1 MPLTL
6 LLADD
11 SVTLQRLVEGAFGEA
26 GMTVVC
32 VRNGRE
38 AVDVITRDRPAVVLA
53 DADLAERNGYEL
65 AAHVSRIPELAH
77 IPVVLLTG
85 AFDQVDERR
94 VKTAG
99 CAAVL
104 SKPFE
109 PHMAVSLVEDLLAA
123 RGAGLTAAGGES
135 PGLAPAGRAVPAPS
149 SSSLD
154 EYFDRLDEA
163 LAGQALAP
171 RAAAAATAVAAEPAV
186 VGAAPAGGTPRQGVP
201 LHEVFTQL
209 LDDELGHGEEP
220 PSETGP
226 PDAPAAPG
234 PDAAAAPTREPAV
247 SEALIDAVT
256 ARVIERLGDTYVRTL
271 VSAAVRD
278 AAERLVREAIDRIS
292 AEE

>member
-1 MPLTL
+1 MPPTL

-53 DADLAERNGYEL
+53 DANLAERNGYEL

-94 VKTAG
+94 VQAAG

-123 RGAGLTAAGGES
+123 RGAGLTAARGAS

-163 LAGQALAP
+163 LAGQVLAP
-171 RAAAAATAVAAEPAV
+171 PAAAVVAEPAV
-186 VGAAPAGGTPRQGVP
+186 VGAAPAGGTPRPGVP

-209 LDDELGHGEEP
+209 LDDELGQGEEP
-220 PSETGP
+220 HSETAS

-234 PDAAAAPTREPAV
+234 PDPAAAACEPVV
-247 SEALIDAVT
+247 SEALVDAVT

-278 AAERLVREAIDRIS
+278 AAERLVREAIDRIN
-292 AEE
+292 AEV